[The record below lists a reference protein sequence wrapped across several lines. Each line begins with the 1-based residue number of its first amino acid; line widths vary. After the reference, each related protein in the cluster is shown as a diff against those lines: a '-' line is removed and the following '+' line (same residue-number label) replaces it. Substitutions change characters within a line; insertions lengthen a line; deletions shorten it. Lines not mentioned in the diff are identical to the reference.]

1 MVHPLRAS
9 QTPARRRAASRSS
22 TVFYRGHDYRI
33 EESIGYLLRIA
44 LSALKRDAEME
55 LQAHGTTSEQALPL
69 MAVSQGLCSTAAD
82 LARLYVMDPGAVTR
96 MLDRI
101 EAKGLIERVRRS
113 DDRRVVELK
122 LTAAGAALA
131 ARIPQVLSD
140 TLNRVLRGF
149 TRDEVDSLKDL
160 LRRVAANTRTGAEA
174 ATQAGAE

>member
-1 MVHPLRAS
+1 MTRSVRPSRA
-9 QTPARRRAASRSS
+9 PARRSSATRAPTA
-22 TVFYRGHDYRI
+22 FYRGDAYRI

-44 LSALKRDAEME
+44 LSRLKRDAEIE
-55 LQAHGTTSEQALPL
+55 LQAQGTTSEQALPL
-69 MAVSQGLCSTAAD
+69 LAVSQGLCNTGAD
-82 LARLYVMDPGAVTR
+82 LARLYDMDPGAVTR

-122 LTAAGAALA
+122 LTVAGAALA

-149 TRDEVDSLKDL
+149 TRNEVETLKDM
-160 LRRVAANTRTGAEA
+160 LRRVAMNTRTGTEAPARVEAE
-174 ATQAGAE
+174 